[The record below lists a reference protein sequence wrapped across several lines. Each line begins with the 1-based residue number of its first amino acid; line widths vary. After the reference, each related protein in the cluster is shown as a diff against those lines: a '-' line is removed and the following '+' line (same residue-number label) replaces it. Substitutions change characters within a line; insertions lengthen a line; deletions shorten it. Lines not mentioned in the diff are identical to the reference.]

1 MHLMLLATSHGALSW
16 RSGSGGELPDMTS
29 ASPLPGSLE
38 DTRTDVLDALP
49 RVSFRERRQA
59 VPSTERPDPGR
70 YLELDDGDERV
81 LLPLRAGTTHV
92 GRSFAADVRL
102 DDQSVSRRHAII
114 HQRPGGSRILDDR
127 SANGTFVNGR
137 RVTEAELAD
146 GDVVVLGRVVLTYR
160 DVA

>member
-1 MHLMLLATSHGALSW
+1 MIPATSFPTIAEARTDVL
-16 RSGSGGELPDMTS
+16 
-29 ASPLPGSLE
+29 
-38 DTRTDVLDALP
+38 DTRTQVLDALP
-49 RVSFRERRQA
+49 RVSFRDRRHA
-59 VPSTERPDPGR
+59 VPASERPDRGR

-81 LLPLRAGTTHV
+81 LLPLASGTTHV
-92 GRSFAADVRL
+92 GRGFAADVRL

-114 HQRPGGSRILDDR
+114 HQRAGGSRILDDR

-160 DVA
+160 DVAG

>member
-1 MHLMLLATSHGALSW
+1 MTPSTS
-16 RSGSGGELPDMTS
+16 LPS
-29 ASPLPGSLE
+29 SFE

-49 RVSFRERRQA
+49 RVGFRERQHA
-59 VPSTERPDPGR
+59 VPSSERPDPGR

-81 LLPLRAGTTHV
+81 LLPLAAGTTHV
-92 GRSFAADVRL
+92 GRGFAADVRL
-102 DDQSVSRRHAII
+102 DDQSVSRRHAIV

-160 DVA
+160 DIPA